1 MDTYCFYNWKDTV
14 IYTLHFKL
22 FKIKQNFP
30 HSAAVFIS
38 LVANNFISAPWLGE
52 VWASW
57 QMLQTVPGVKLM
69 VTENRSQ
76 ASYSVGTELF
86 QNQTELSSNLKAIN
100 YRPLDKFPN
109 CSESISSSETG
120 QW

>member
-1 MDTYCFYNWKDTV
+1 
-14 IYTLHFKL
+14 
-22 FKIKQNFP
+22 
-30 HSAAVFIS
+30 
-38 LVANNFISAPWLGE
+38 
-52 VWASW
+52 
-57 QMLQTVPGVKLM
+57 M

-76 ASYSVGTELF
+76 ASYSVGTELQNQYEF